1 MEKLGTHSAMPTKR
15 RIMAAKALVI
25 GLVAGLL
32 AVAFRHA
39 LEFSEVL
46 RDDFVDFTLSHG
58 GIFVVLPSLV
68 FGLIIVFVV
77 FMTLKFCPDAGGSG
91 IPHLKGYMGGHN
103 KFNAW
108 KILLYK
114 FLGGILGIGSGLALG
129 REGPTVQMGAAVA
142 KAVGDKFAPHKL
154 EKKILIS
161 AGAGAGLAAAFN
173 APMAGLFFVLEELHS
188 SFHQVVFITAF
199 IASVTAD
206 IVCRLL
212 MGRLPVFHVKI
223 LHYPDLGN
231 FPYFVLFGVFI
242 GAAGLIFNKTLL
254 WSSDYVKALDMRR
267 KLYFA
272 GALGVVFGIFAP
284 YLPITLGTGTELISN
299 ALASKVFLGHLA
311 FFIILRFVFTMAS
324 YATGAPGGIFAPL
337 LLLGVLSGS
346 IFGNVLAGYTH
357 GAAFDFAV
365 WGVLGMAGFF
375 SAVVR
380 APITGTI
387 LILEMTGAYDLLLPM
402 MVVSIISYGI
412 PEFFGDKPIYESLLQ
427 KSLKG
432 SAET

>member
-1 MEKLGTHSAMPTKR
+1 MNVPAAPPTKR
-15 RIMAAKALVI
+15 RVMAAKALVI
-25 GLVAGLL
+25 GLVSGLL

-39 LEFSEVL
+39 LEFAEAL
-46 RDDFVDFTLSHG
+46 RDDFIDFALSLGRLYH
-58 GIFVVLPSLV
+58 ILPSIV
-68 FGLIIVFVV
+68 FGILIVIVV
-77 FMTLKFCPDAGGSG
+77 FMTIRFCPDAGGSG
-91 IPHLKGYMGGHN
+91 IPHLKGYMIGKT

-114 FLGGILGIGSGLALG
+114 FFGGVLGIGSGLALG

-142 KAVGDKFAPHKL
+142 KVVGDKFSPNKM

-161 AGAGAGLAAAFN
+161 AGAGAGLSAAFN

-188 SFHQVVFITAF
+188 SFHQIVLITAF
-199 IASVTAD
+199 ISSVTAD

-223 LHYPDLGN
+223 LHYPELAN
-231 FPYFVLFGVFI
+231 FHYFVFFGVFI

-254 WSSDYVKALDMRR
+254 YSSDYVKTLDMR
-267 KLYFA
+267 KKIYFA
-272 GALGVVFGIFAP
+272 AAVGVVLGIFAP
-284 YLPITLGTGTELISN
+284 YLPLTLGTGTELISN

-311 FFIILRFVFTMAS
+311 FFLILRFVFTMGS

-346 IFGNVLAGYTH
+346 IFGNVLSGYTH
-357 GAAFDFAV
+357 GSAFDFAV

-387 LILEMTGAYDLLLPM
+387 LILEMTGAYDLLLPI

-412 PEFFGDKPIYESLLQ
+412 PIFFGDEPIYEALL
-427 KSLKG
+427 KRSLKG
-432 SAET
+432 SADT